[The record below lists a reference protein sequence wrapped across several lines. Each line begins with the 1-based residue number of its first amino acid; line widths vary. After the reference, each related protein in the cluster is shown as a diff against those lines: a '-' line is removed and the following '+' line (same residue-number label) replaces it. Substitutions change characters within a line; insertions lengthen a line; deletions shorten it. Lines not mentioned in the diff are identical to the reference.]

1 MPQRSLPFLLLIT
14 LNIEP
19 VLSQNQ
25 LKKIDQQKII
35 NRYEYLGM
43 MPDYH
48 TISKDVIQTIVY
60 VNLTPTQ
67 AMLFKRV
74 LHGMNAYKPEE
85 VGSMHWD
92 KKRRIKKVWKRGQ
105 NVINRMKQRLT
116 NKRVNQVLNDSVWAH
131 TSVIKQL
138 TNMSIDITDDTLIN
152 RLSLKD
158 LGIQYEDLIIKFYHE
173 GLLPKNYFE
182 LK

>member
-1 MPQRSLPFLLLIT
+1 M
-14 LNIEP
+14 
-19 VLSQNQ
+19 LSANQ
-25 LKKIDQQKII
+25 LKKIDQQKIV

-43 MPDYH
+43 MSDYH
-48 TISKDVIQTIVY
+48 TVSKEVVQTIVY
-60 VNLTPTQ
+60 INLTPTQ
-67 AMLFKRV
+67 SMLFKRV

-85 VGSMHWD
+85 VSSMHWD

-138 TNMSIDITDDTLIN
+138 TNMSIDMTDDTLIN

>member
-1 MPQRSLPFLLLIT
+1 M
-14 LNIEP
+14 
-19 VLSQNQ
+19 LSQDQ
-25 LKKIDQQKII
+25 LRKINQQKII

-43 MPDYH
+43 MSDYH
-48 TISKDVIQTIVY
+48 TISKDVVQTIVY
-60 VNLTPTQ
+60 TNLTPTQ

-74 LHGMNAYKPEE
+74 LHGMNAYKADEI
-85 VGSMHWD
+85 GTMHWD

-116 NKRVNQVLNDSVWAH
+116 NKRANQVLTDSVWGH

-138 TNMSIDITDDTLIN
+138 TSISIDITDDTLVN
-152 RLSLKD
+152 RMSLKD
-158 LGIQYEDLIIKFYHE
+158 LGIQYEDLIIKFYYE